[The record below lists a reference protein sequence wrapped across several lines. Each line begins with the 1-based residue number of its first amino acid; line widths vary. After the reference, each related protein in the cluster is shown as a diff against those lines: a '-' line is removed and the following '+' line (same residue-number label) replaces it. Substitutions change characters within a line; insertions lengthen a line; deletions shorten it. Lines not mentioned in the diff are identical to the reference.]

1 MFVFTLIQIYYPE
14 LYSIGHVFHNKL
26 NWMKRQKTEDISSDY
41 ERGSR
46 EYVYIGIIY
55 NTNYMMLP
63 N

>member
-1 MFVFTLIQIYYPE
+1 
-14 LYSIGHVFHNKL
+14 
-26 NWMKRQKTEDISSDY
+26 MKRQKTEDISSDY